1 MASDSLIGFC
11 EIKRKPDSNKKSKV
25 LYKNGL
31 RFPYRLFRIKRKP
44 KSKPK
49 SAKYFTKTASDSLIG
64 FLELKENQNQNQNKQ
79 STLQKRPQIPLSAF

>member
-64 FLELKENQNQNQNKQ
+64 AVGFCRRALGATSAIFAAPGPSKET
-79 STLQKRPQIPLSAF
+79 TLL